1 MIDIGIHPV
10 AIILMG
16 LAFDIAGASLIVSPL
31 LKLVKTNFPKG
42 EPKGSS
48 MGMIDLQ
55 YNYKEDSKSQ
65 SHGRLGLGLLATGF
79 VLQGIGM
86 VLNI

>member
-31 LKLVKTNFPKG
+31 LKLVKTNFPEG
-42 EPKGSS
+42 EPKGSV
-48 MGMIDLQ
+48 MGNIDLPHH
-55 YNYKEDSKSQ
+55 YKQDSKSQ
-65 SHGRLGLGLLATGF
+65 THGRLGLGLLVTGF
-79 VLQGIGM
+79 ILQGIGM